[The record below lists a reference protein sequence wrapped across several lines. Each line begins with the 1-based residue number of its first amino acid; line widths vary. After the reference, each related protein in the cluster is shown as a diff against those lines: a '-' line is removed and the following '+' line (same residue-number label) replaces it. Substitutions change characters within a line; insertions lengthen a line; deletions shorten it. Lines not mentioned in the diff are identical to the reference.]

1 MEGVFQKFPY
11 LIERFIREIDC
22 QSLINFKEANKEISL
37 FLDHSR
43 VLWKQMILKNITG
56 IPFSVKL
63 LKITINHVGPV
74 HLVKLSG

>member
-1 MEGVFQKFPY
+1 MEGVCQKFPY

-22 QSLINFKEANKEISL
+22 QSLINLKKANKEISM

-56 IPFSVKL
+56 ILFSAFVL
-63 LKITINHVGPV
+63 NITINHII
-74 HLVKLSG
+74 KCS